1 MERDSEAPWDSG
13 MGVSAGFRRKPLAAR
28 APRESVS
35 LGFEALK
42 LGADFSAHAVEVF
55 VASSPSTGWKPGDY
69 GHSHGL
75 SCWILL
81 WPPREHTCPLHP
93 AL

>member
-1 MERDSEAPWDSG
+1 MPSG
-13 MGVSAGFRRKPLAAR
+13 WSVIQKRPGTLGWGVSAGFRRKPLAAW

-55 VASSPSTGWKPGDY
+55 VASSPSTGWKPLVVRP
-69 GHSHGL
+69 L
-75 SCWILL
+75 SWLVLL
-81 WPPREHTCPLHP
+81 DLAVAP
-93 AL
+93 A